1 MYYENQICL
10 HCDKELE
17 VKEAEGIV
25 LGICY
30 CENCD
35 KTYELEWDIVWEES
49 GEEYHY
55 FWLTE
60 IKHQVKKDGKIINL
74 KTGKL

>member
-1 MYYENQICL
+1 MSYENQNCL
-10 HCDKELE
+10 YCNKELE
-17 VKEAEGIV
+17 VKEAEGVV

-35 KTYELEWDIVWEES
+35 KTYELEWDIVWEGVD
-49 GEEYHY
+49 GEEHHY

-60 IKHQVKKDGKIINL
+60 IKHANL
-74 KTGKL
+74 